1 MGNGQVE
8 RLNRTFRTMLT
19 TLQEYEKR
27 SWSKDVP
34 KLAFSY
40 NSTRNKTT
48 SYSHFFLTFGRKS
61 ILPIH
66 GGHAIQ
72 GMQNESHQQL
82 DWSCAMRE
90 AFQIVGKH
98 INKATIYNKKYY
110 DKRVTMC

>member
-1 MGNGQVE
+1 M
-8 RLNRTFRTMLT
+8 
-19 TLQEYEKR
+19 
-27 SWSKDVP
+27 
-34 KLAFSY
+34 
-40 NSTRNKTT
+40 
-48 SYSHFFLTFGRKS
+48 FGRNS

-90 AFQIVGKH
+90 AFQIVCKH

-110 DKRVTMC
+110 NKKNQEPTNN